1 MSRVQYFCTQRKEVD
16 VTENEIRARNALV
29 LAARNAGEQDA
40 RDRLSKMKG
49 VKLGKRGK
57 RGSGDQPYTAM
68 RLKTEFQRRI
78 AREAEEQG
86 LTISRYVEIVFT
98 RWWAA
103 PAKQKMIGKFLDAVR
118 EYEREVNNGQEKS

>member
-1 MSRVQYFCTQRKEVD
+1 MSRVQYFCTQRKEVG

-29 LAARNAGEQDA
+29 LATRNTGEQA
-40 RDRLSKMKG
+40 VKARLSKMKG
-49 VKLGKRGK
+49 VKLGNRGR
-57 RGSGDQPYTAM
+57 RGSGDQAYTAM
-68 RLKTEFQRRI
+68 RVKTEFQRRI

-103 PAKQKMIGKFLDAVR
+103 PAEQKMIGKFLDAVR